1 MNASIQPNIDGYL
14 DGMLSPAEEQQLADW
29 LAAAPENAEQFAAA
43 VMLHDRLRM
52 LLITAELPQ
61 PVPSAATDW
70 PGLQPRVGRWATA
83 MVAATAA
90 VILLFASGVGFEGR
104 SVSAAVL
111 QLDHLIAAQARLP
124 GSRYLITVES
134 RSRPPRQHFFDQT
147 PDWKSRP
154 PKPPLNGAIVH
165 ASHGRFVL
173 VRTTTAGEQF
183 ITGSD
188 GQSSWAVAPEGPVRV
203 SSRPDHF
210 NHDLPGHEHDMPL
223 TTLAEGLEQLRAAYV
238 LRLEDGPTPTHRQ
251 LIAEKRRGFRGP
263 QRIAIDYEEATGQI
277 DSLRFNEMPYGPERL
292 DLRMDLVS
300 TSSYDDSFFSHSS
313 HHSPERTIYEE

>member
-1 MNASIQPNIDGYL
+1 MNTSIQPIIDGYL
-14 DGMLSPAEEQQLADW
+14 DGTLSPAEEQHLADW
-29 LAAAPENAEQFAAA
+29 LQADPENAEQFAAN

-52 LLITAELPQ
+52 LLITEEVPQ
-61 PVPSAATDW
+61 TAPSVATDW
-70 PGLQPRVGRWATA
+70 SRLRPRVGPLVTA

-90 VILLFASGVGFEGR
+90 AILLVASGVGFESQ

-111 QLDHLIAAQARLP
+111 QLDHLIAAQAHFP
-124 GSRYLITVES
+124 GNSYQITVES
-134 RSRPPRQHFFDQT
+134 RSRPPRQRFFDRT

-173 VRTTTAGEQF
+173 VRTTMAGEQF

-188 GQSSWAVAPEGPVRV
+188 GHSSWAVAPAGPVRV
-203 SSRPDHF
+203 SARPDHF

-223 TTLAEGLEQLRAAYV
+223 TTLGDGLEQLRAAYI
-238 LRLEDGPTPTHRQ
+238 LRLEHGPTPTHRR

-263 QRIAIDYEEATGQI
+263 RRIEIDYGEATGQI
-277 DSLRFNEMPYGPERL
+277 ESLRFTEMPYGPERL
-292 DLRMDLVS
+292 DLRMDLIS
-300 TSSYDDSFFSHSS
+300 TNSYDDSFFGHAF
-313 HHSPERTIYEE
+313 HHSPERTIVEE

>member
-1 MNASIQPNIDGYL
+1 MNTSIQPIIDGYL

-29 LAAAPENAEQFAAA
+29 LQAAPENAQQFAAD

-52 LLITAELPQ
+52 LLITEEPPQ
-61 PVPSAATDW
+61 PAPSAATDW
-70 PGLQPRVGRWATA
+70 PGLRPRAVRWATA

-90 VILLFASGVGFEGR
+90 AILLFASGIGFESR

-124 GSRYLITVES
+124 GSCYLITVES
-134 RSRPPRQHFFDQT
+134 RNRPPRQRFFDRT

-154 PKPPLNGAIVH
+154 PKPPLNDATVH
-165 ASHGRFVL
+165 ASHERFVL
-173 VRTTTAGEQF
+173 VRTTTAGERF

-188 GQSSWAVAPEGPVRV
+188 GHSSWAVAPEGPVRV
-203 SSRPDHF
+203 SARPDHF

-238 LRLEDGPTPTHRQ
+238 LRLENGPTPTHRR
-251 LIAEKRRGFRGP
+251 LIAEKRPRFRGP
-263 QRIAIDYEEATGQI
+263 RRIEIDYEEATGQI
-277 DSLRFNEMPYGPERL
+277 ESLRFTEMPYGPERL

-300 TSSYDDSFFSHSS
+300 TNSYDDSFFSHSF
-313 HHSPERTIYEE
+313 HHSPERIIVEE